1 MSMTVIGIVA
11 GLAAAFAAS
20 RVVSGL
26 LFDVGVLDPAVFIGA
41 PVLLLV
47 VALLAAYLPHVE
59 RQTSIRWL
67 RCTVSR
73 G

>member
-1 MSMTVIGIVA
+1 MSMTVVGIVA

-26 LFDVGVLDPAVFIGA
+26 LFDVGVLDPVVFIGA

-47 VALLAAYLPHVE
+47 VALLAAYVPA
-59 RQTSIRWL
+59 RRAA
-67 RCTVSR
+67 TVDPMVALH
-73 G
+73 GE